1 MKTLIFDG
9 SPAGDLQ
16 ATRIRTALL
25 ARLPDAET
33 VILREQRIGNC
44 AGDFLCWVR
53 SPGVCKTDDDNPL
66 LAARVMQS
74 DLLVYLTP
82 VRFGG
87 YSSCLK
93 RIVDHQIQNVLP
105 FFTTIHGEIHHKP
118 RYHRYPDLLAL
129 GWMPDPDAQSEAIF
143 RHLVWRNAINM
154 HARSSGCG
162 VLVGTPDEA
171 DLAAQIGL
179 GLEALERFS
188 DLQAP
193 SLPRMA
199 EAPAAGIPPRR
210 ALLLVGSP
218 RTKASTS
225 ASLGGFLFEHLALR
239 GVQTETLQVYPAFS
253 SPERTARSL
262 EKSDA
267 ADLVVLAFPLYV
279 DSLPAP
285 LIAALEKIAEYRAGR
300 SSEQRFAA
308 IANCGFPEASH
319 NAPALAICS
328 EFARQSGFTWAG
340 GLALGGGQGIV
351 HGMPLDALDGRALP
365 IKKSLKMAAA
375 ALANGESIPGAA
387 GDLLARPAVPS
398 WLYLLFGAY
407 GWRQQAKRYGV
418 QRQIKNRPYE
428 PVRAGR

>member
-1 MKTLIFDG
+1 
-9 SPAGDLQ
+9 
-16 ATRIRTALL
+16 
-25 ARLPDAET
+25 
-33 VILREQRIGNC
+33 
-44 AGDFLCWVR
+44 
-53 SPGVCKTDDDNPL
+53 
-66 LAARVMQS
+66 
-74 DLLVYLTP
+74 
-82 VRFGG
+82 
-87 YSSCLK
+87 
-93 RIVDHQIQNVLP
+93 
-105 FFTTIHGEIHHKP
+105 
-118 RYHRYPDLLAL
+118 
-129 GWMPDPDAQSEAIF
+129 
-143 RHLVWRNAINM
+143 
-154 HARSSGCG
+154 
-162 VLVGTPDEA
+162 
-171 DLAAQIGL
+171 
-179 GLEALERFS
+179 
-188 DLQAP
+188 
-193 SLPRMA
+193 
-199 EAPAAGIPPRR
+199 
-210 ALLLVGSP
+210 
-218 RTKASTS
+218 
-225 ASLGGFLFEHLALR
+225 LFEHLALR

-285 LIAALEKIAEYRAGR
+285 LIAALEKIAEHRAGR

-375 ALANGESIPGAA
+375 SLANGESIPGAA